1 VTVLEMTVLQQLLL
15 DCAAQRRSGVLRV
28 IGEPGGTIYLAG
40 GQVTAIHTPGAPD
53 PEVILL
59 RSGRVPEP
67 GWSAAFAAAAA
78 SETMSAE
85 LVRRKLVGAG
95 ELEAVLRLAL
105 ADGMFALAAGQA
117 DDCHLEPAEV
127 GSLLPLDPGAQAGWL
142 LAESHRRTQTLAAL
156 PAPIAHDRDRFSPVP
171 GAWTPR
177 ASPGDGQAE
186 IVALANGRR
195 TARDMAFVLGRGV
208 YAVTL
213 QLARMRE
220 AGILAV
226 ASSRDPDR
234 LGAPALDLVPGGADG
249 GPDLSS
255 GGPGAAPP
263 LPRRRR
269 PAGLTRN
276 VSLTRWRG
284 N

>member
-1 VTVLEMTVLQQLLL
+1 VTVLDMTILQQLLL

-28 IGEPGGTIYLAG
+28 MGEPGGVIHLAD

-78 SETMSAE
+78 AGTMSAE
-85 LVRRKLVGAG
+85 LVGRKLMGAG
-95 ELEAVLRLAL
+95 ELESVLRLAL
-105 ADGMFALAAGQA
+105 ADGMFTLAAGQA

-127 GSLLPLDPGAQAGWL
+127 SSLLPLEPGAQAGWL
-142 LAESHRRTQTLAAL
+142 LAESNRRTETLAAL
-156 PAPIAHDRDRFSPVP
+156 PVPIAHDRDRFSPVP

-177 ASPGDGQAE
+177 ASPGDGQPE

-234 LGAPALDLVPGGADG
+234 LGVPALDLVPGGAG

-276 VSLTRWRG
+276 VSLTRWRSS
-284 N
+284 